1 MAAYNGF
8 MGEPK
13 GLPDKCPE
21 CNVHGKEYTN
31 WEWEQQEWDD
41 QGAHQFATCP
51 ECKTKFVEYLEP
63 VDWEKIWGLIKP
75 TRIVVNV
82 ISGSDVLKK
91 EIKIYHSWSHD

>member
-21 CNVHGKEYTN
+21 CNKITD

-63 VDWEKIWGLIKP
+63 VDWEKI
-75 TRIVVNV
+75 
-82 ISGSDVLKK
+82 
-91 EIKIYHSWSHD
+91 